1 MSQNTLSFDLIQTEP
16 GVLFRR
22 YFLHSLLSTVMTAAF
37 VLCDTIFI
45 GRGVGSDGL
54 AALNIALP
62 CYTLM
67 TAFAQMLGA
76 GGATAISYSK
86 GQGKDHEAN
95 GLFTTAILLAAVVSL
110 SLGALGCIF
119 WKPIAYA
126 CGAAD
131 SIITLTG
138 QYLTILNGSAV
149 VFVFNNM
156 LGFFVRND
164 HAPRWAMI
172 ASVTGCLLNILL
184 DYLFIFPLGFGMAG
198 AISATVLS
206 SGTSALLLARHFF
219 TKKATL
225 RLDFAGVSLGGL
237 RRILMG
243 GLPNCIAELST
254 GVVILLFNL
263 RLMQLGG
270 VDAVTSYSI
279 ISNTAYVFLAV
290 FGGVNN
296 TIQPLIS
303 FNAGAG
309 YYRRVLQFLRYGY
322 GVVFALCATL
332 VAIGEL
338 FPHIIVQV
346 FIANPSDAILSC
358 AVPAIRFY
366 FAAYL
371 LMCFNMVS
379 ATFLQS
385 VEQARAASVLSFCR
399 GFLFLVPFLYLLSG
413 LLGINGVWL
422 TVPASELLTFAGAV
436 LLVGRMVRLYRE

>member
-1 MSQNTLSFDLIQTEP
+1 MSENMPSLDLLQAEP
-16 GVLFRR
+16 GALFRR

-67 TAFAQMLGA
+67 TAFGQMLGA

-110 SLGALGCIF
+110 SLGALGCLF
-119 WKPIAYA
+119 WEPIAYA
-126 CGAAD
+126 CGADD
-131 SIITLTG
+131 SIIVLTG
-138 QYLTILNGSAV
+138 QYLSILNGSAV

-172 ASVTGCLLNILL
+172 SSVTGCLLNIVL

-198 AISATVLS
+198 AISATVIS
-206 SGTSALLLARHFF
+206 SGVSALLLTRHFF

-225 RLDFAGVSLGGL
+225 KLDFSGIRLAGLG
-237 RRILMG
+237 RILRN

-309 YYRRVLQFLRYGY
+309 HYRRVLQFLRYGY
-322 GVVFALCATL
+322 TVVFGLCAVL

-338 FPHIIVQV
+338 FPHAIVQI
-346 FIANPSDAILSC
+346 FISQPTDAILSC

-366 FAAYL
+366 FSAYL

-385 VEQARAASVLSFCR
+385 IEQARAAAVVSFCR
-399 GFLFLVPFLYLLSG
+399 GFLFLVPLLYLLSG

-436 LLVGRMVRLYRE
+436 LLVWRMTKQYQE